1 MWPPEILSHVYS
13 NYQKIREEHQLLYG
27 ESDFLALESSKEP
40 PVRPSIEKK
49 YLLAALSAP
58 ENSINRRILNDQLKG
73 ILDQVT
79 LMVRR
84 MAQDHPMRKAALFVP
99 NVKEGSSS
107 VIDFMDP
114 NQASVSLQVAGREYL
129 FKQNN
134 GILLPKQDSTI
145 AELPSS
151 EELERILPSDQDI
164 IANQNLTGANLR
176 ESLPEFAS
184 ELETLFKN
192 KRLYQNQESS
202 QIPEINPISII
213 TQMQDS
219 SSTTLILNVKGGK
232 LDSLFIRP
240 IFDHENDNMFFTLVS
255 RK

>member
-1 MWPPEILSHVYS
+1 MWTPEIQSHFYR
-13 NYQKIREEHQLLYG
+13 NYQRIREQHQLLYG
-27 ESDFLALESSKEP
+27 QLNFLTLDSNEP
-40 PVRPSIEKK
+40 PWCPSIEKK

-58 ENSINRRILNDQLKG
+58 EGSTNRNILNDQLKG

-79 LMVRR
+79 LMVRQ
-84 MAQDHPMRKAALFVP
+84 MPQNHPMRKAALFVP
-99 NVKEGSSS
+99 NVREGYSS
-107 VIDFMDP
+107 VIDFRDANP
-114 NQASVSLQVAGREYL
+114 ASVSLQVAGQEYL

-151 EELERILPSDQDI
+151 EELEGILPTDQDI
-164 IANQNLTGANLR
+164 IANQNLTGASLR
-176 ESLPEFAS
+176 ESLPDFAS
-184 ELETLFKN
+184 KLETLFKN

-202 QIPEINPISII
+202 KIPEINPISII

-219 SSTTLILNVKGGK
+219 RSTTLILNVKEGK

-240 IFDHENDNMFFTLVS
+240 TFDHENDNTFFTLVPKS
-255 RK
+255 